1 MKDTINADE
10 LRKEKDKLEGD
21 RTALNERLQAINAE
35 RERIIQQMTM
45 IAGALQTLNH
55 FIDKIDP
62 EVDLEDD
69 RYKRTIKH
77 LAKLNVDEVLIK
89 SLQKDMKDLEK
100 SRSVR
105 NIRDYD
111 SLVATK

>member
-62 EVDLEDD
+62 EVDLEDEID
-69 RYKRTIKH
+69 
-77 LAKLNVDEVLIK
+77 LSPDE
-89 SLQKDMKDLEK
+89 SHGPGPDEEK
-100 SRSVR
+100 
-105 NIRDYD
+105 
-111 SLVATK
+111 

>member
-1 MKDTINADE
+1 MKDTINAVE

-62 EVDLEDD
+62 EVDLEDEID
-69 RYKRTIKH
+69 
-77 LAKLNVDEVLIK
+77 LSPDE
-89 SLQKDMKDLEK
+89 SHGPGPDEEK
-100 SRSVR
+100 
-105 NIRDYD
+105 
-111 SLVATK
+111 

>member
-1 MKDTINADE
+1 MKNSIKVDE

-21 RTALNERLQAINAE
+21 RTTLNERLQAINAE

-62 EVDLEDD
+62 EVNLEDE
-69 RYKRTIKH
+69 
-77 LAKLNVDEVLIK
+77 VDLSNE
-89 SLQKDMKDLEK
+89 EK
-100 SRSVR
+100 
-105 NIRDYD
+105 
-111 SLVATK
+111 